1 MSAFLSIATGVAFLV
16 ALARLVAWATRYDDD
31 LD

>member
-1 MSAFLSIATGVAFLV
+1 MTAFLSIATGVAFLV
-16 ALARLVAWATRYDDD
+16 VLARLVAWATGYDD